1 MRNKRII
8 TQINNKKR
16 KMKVVY
22 LVLILFILFVASC
35 HPNNESTRCKS
46 EVEELKTINNELVS
60 ELLHHQIL
68 LLERSITKC
77 YNLNNTKY
85 ENSYLLMKDIVGV
98 YDEMNNTESTE
109 INISLMDTIIDYKM
123 KNYIDD
129 INLWVKYE
137 DVFENKITNLNT
149 KEFNFISTKL
159 IMFNF
164 KVKNSLL
171 IISLN
176 TCSSE
181 LDMDLKDYQIESIL

>member
-8 TQINNKKR
+8 TLIKNKKR

-22 LVLILFILFVASC
+22 LFLFSIILIVASC
-35 HPNNESTRCKS
+35 QTNNETFRCKS
-46 EVEELKTINNELVS
+46 EIEELKTINKELVS
-60 ELLHHQIL
+60 ELLHNHIL

-77 YNLNNTKY
+77 YNVNNIKY
-85 ENSYLLMKDIVGV
+85 ENSFLLMQEIVGV
-98 YDEMNNTESTE
+98 YDEINNSESTE
-109 INISLMDTIIDYKM
+109 ISTSLIDTIIDYKM

-149 KEFNFISTKL
+149 KELNFISTKL

-164 KVKNSLL
+164 KVRNSLL
-171 IISLN
+171 MISLN
-176 TCSSE
+176 TCISE